1 MEKKSILKWL
11 KELDDNGD
19 ELSIGWEGGG
29 DSGWAYFQI
38 NGDSSDNE
46 YTEAILDFMYA
57 ELNYGSWA
65 GEFNASG
72 TATYDVP
79 TRTFQGTDYYGEDG
93 NDVLDVNVI
102 INVPKKLWFDT
113 LHVEVECN
121 YDETPNMS
129 IQFIVKN
136 GFLTQEHLDFCSNLE
151 EVLRDEFEAHF
162 STYQSTDSC
171 EFRGSND
178 SWILERKDAVEEDDM
193 LVFKITKIDVN
204 TIDSEERNVVLQ
216 LTDEI
221 ITTIDDKLNQTEDA
235 N

>member
-1 MEKKSILKWL
+1 MKKSILKWI
-11 KELDDNGD
+11 ENLDNEGK

-29 DSGWAYFQI
+29 DSGWAYFQVD
-38 NGDSSDNE
+38 GEHVDNE
-46 YTEAILDFMYA
+46 YTEAIMDYMYST
-57 ELNYGSWA
+57 LNYGSWA
-65 GEFNASG
+65 GEFQANG
-72 TATYDVP
+72 TAIYDVP
-79 TRTFQGTDYYGEDG
+79 TKTFQGTDYYGEDG
-93 NDVLDVNVI
+93 NDVLDSNII

-151 EVLRDEFEAHF
+151 EILKDEFDAYF
-162 STYQSTDSC
+162 STYESTDSC

-193 LVFKITKIDVN
+193 LVFKIDNVEIN
-204 TIDSEERNVVLQ
+204 TIDSSERNIVLE
-216 LTDEI
+216 LTDDI
-221 ITTIDDKLNQTEDA
+221 VNSIDEKLNEQENA